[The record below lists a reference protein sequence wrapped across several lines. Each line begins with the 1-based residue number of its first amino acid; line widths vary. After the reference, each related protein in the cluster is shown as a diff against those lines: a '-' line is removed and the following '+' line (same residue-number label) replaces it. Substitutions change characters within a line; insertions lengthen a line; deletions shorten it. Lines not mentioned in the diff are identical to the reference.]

1 MRLRAKGKTKF
12 KMPPKLVGHPR
23 NFAPPPPILPPVI
36 FLDVDGV
43 LHPTRGDFFF
53 EPRCMLA
60 LRAIIEA
67 TGAVV
72 VLSSHWQV
80 NAEGRADVDA
90 ALRRFGLPAIVA
102 RTVNGGATPGSGEER
117 RAREIAAWVRSH
129 APACAAGFVALD
141 DLPLDS
147 VATPPAFV
155 PILPTNRFVRTDE
168 HRGLTM
174 QDAQRAIALL
184 GGRNPH
190 VPPLPPPQPE
200 AAKGVPRDE
209 QGGEKQQQ
217 QQRVWR
223 TDARYGGAGAAG

>member
-1 MRLRAKGKTKF
+1 
-12 KMPPKLVGHPR
+12 
-23 NFAPPPPILPPVI
+23 
-36 FLDVDGV
+36 
-43 LHPTRGDFFF
+43 
-53 EPRCMLA
+53 MLA

-80 NAEGRADVDA
+80 NAEGRADVDS

-102 RTVNGGATPGSGEER
+102 RTVNGGGTPGSGEER
-117 RAREIAAWVRSH
+117 RAREISAWVRSH

-217 QQRVWR
+217 QRQVWR